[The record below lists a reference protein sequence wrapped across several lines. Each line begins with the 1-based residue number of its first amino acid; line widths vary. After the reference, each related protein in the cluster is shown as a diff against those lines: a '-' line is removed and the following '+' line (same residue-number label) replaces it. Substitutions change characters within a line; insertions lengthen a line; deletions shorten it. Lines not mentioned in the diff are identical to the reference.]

1 MAIVSV
7 AIVLSFH
14 LRKSA
19 SEIELRMA
27 RPLGAI
33 FWILSVACLG
43 VGMANYISAFL
54 SPRPLPAPL
63 LLTQPRHG
71 QQVQPSRGVGADRV
85 EDSRCMY
92 IPWFRC
98 RISTSNISSRSWQ
111 PLPSASSAHALR
123 SSSSTSSTNAQTRAR
138 SQNVLCYP
146 LISFNAPLPCVP
158 SLFSPISQRSKSTG
172 NSHVTQAC
180 TSKD

>member
-7 AIVLSFH
+7 AIILSFH

-43 VGMANYISAFL
+43 VGMANYISALL
-54 SPRPLPAPL
+54 SPPSPPPLPARL

-71 QQVQPSRGVGADRV
+71 QQVQPSRGAGPDGV
-85 EDSRCMY
+85 EDSK
-92 IPWFRC
+92 C
-98 RISTSNISSRSWQ
+98 R
-111 PLPSASSAHALR
+111 H
-123 SSSSTSSTNAQTRAR
+123 TN
-138 SQNVLCYP
+138 
-146 LISFNAPLPCVP
+146 
-158 SLFSPISQRSKSTG
+158 
-172 NSHVTQAC
+172 
-180 TSKD
+180 